1 MMPAEL
7 KLNPLTLLAARRRAA
22 NLPVYDLTVSNPDV
36 AGFAWPRDILAA
48 ALGGPGCERHQPDP
62 FGSIDARTAIAAY
75 YAQHGATVSPK
86 HICLSASTSEAYT
99 WWLRLICEPGDNVL
113 APEPAYPLI
122 SILAE
127 ISRVNVIPY
136 RCEFREGFWRIDPAS
151 LRPDAKTRAIL
162 AVSPANP
169 TGHMLSAVDLQALRN
184 AQQKAAPACA
194 MIVDEVFLDYPA
206 AAFAG
211 QLSVLAQKNLDPLI
225 ILSGL
230 SKVALTPQLKVGWS
244 VVTGS
249 PEWLQ
254 IVLPKLEHH
263 ADAFLSVNA
272 PAQGALPFLLKEAP
286 ACRAA
291 VRERL
296 DANEATLRAALV
308 RLVGCELLSRQAGW
322 SAVVRLP
329 AGVDELNFALQA
341 LEEGACVHP
350 GHYYDFASGNSI
362 VLSLLTDPKDFSAG
376 LDALM
381 RALPRC

>member
-62 FGSIDARTAIAAY
+62 FGSIDARIAIAAY

-99 WWLRLICEPGDNVL
+99 WWLRLLCEPGDNVL

-211 QLSVLAQKNLDPLI
+211 QSSVLAQKNLDPLI

-272 PAQGALPFLLKEAP
+272 PAQGALPVLLKEAP
-286 ACRAA
+286 AYRAA

-296 DANEATLRAALV
+296 DANEAILRAALV

>member
-1 MMPAEL
+1 MPAEL
-7 KLNPLTLLAARRRAA
+7 KLNPLTLLAARRRVL

-36 AGFAWPRDILAA
+36 AGFAWPRDILAT
-48 ALGGPGCERHQPDP
+48 ALGGSGCERHQPDP
-62 FGSIDARTAIAAY
+62 FGSIEARTAIAEY

-99 WWLRLICEPGDNVL
+99 WWLRLLCEPGDNVL

-122 SILAE
+122 SVLAE
-127 ISRVNVIPY
+127 ISRVKVIPY
-136 RCEFREGFWRIDPAS
+136 RCEFRDGFWSVDPAS
-151 LRPDAKTRAIL
+151 LKPNAHTRAIL
-162 AVSPANP
+162 AISPANP
-169 TGHMLSAVDLQALRN
+169 TGHTLSVVDLKALRD
-184 AQQKAAPACA
+184 AQQKAAPGCA
-194 MIVDEVFLDYPA
+194 LIVDEVFLDYPG

-211 QLSVLAQKNLDPLI
+211 QPSVLAQKNLDPLI

-244 VVTGS
+244 VVAGS

-254 IVLPKLEHH
+254 MILPKLEHH

-272 PAQGALPFLLKEAP
+272 PAQAALPFLLKGSP
-286 ACRAA
+286 AYRAA
-291 VRERL
+291 VRARL
-296 DANEATLRAALV
+296 DANEATLRTALV
-308 RLVGCELLSRQAGW
+308 RLVGCELLPRQAGW
-322 SAVVRLP
+322 SVVVRLP

>member
-1 MMPAEL
+1 MPAEL

-36 AGFAWPRDILAA
+36 AGFTWPRDILAA

-99 WWLRLICEPGDNVL
+99 WWLRLLCEPGDNVL

-122 SILAE
+122 SVLAE
-127 ISRVNVIPY
+127 ISRVKVIPY
-136 RCEFREGFWRIDPAS
+136 RCEFRDGLWSVDPAS
-151 LRPDAKTRAIL
+151 LKPDAKTRAIL

-169 TGHMLSAVDLQALRN
+169 TGHTLSAVDLQALRN

-194 MIVDEVFLDYPA
+194 LIVDEVFLDYPA
-206 AAFAG
+206 AAFAA
-211 QLSVLAQKNLDPLI
+211 QPSVLAQKNLEPLI
-225 ILSGL
+225 VLSGL
-230 SKVALTPQLKVGWS
+230 SKVTLTPQLKVGWS
-244 VVTGS
+244 VLAG
-249 PEWLQ
+249 PAEWLQ
-254 IVLPKLEHH
+254 MVLPKLEHH

-272 PAQGALPFLLKEAP
+272 PAQVALPFLLKEAP
-286 ACRAA
+286 AYRTA
-291 VRERL
+291 VRARL
-296 DANEATLRAALV
+296 DANEATLQAALV
-308 RLVGCELLSRQAGW
+308 RLVGCEVLPRQAGW

-341 LEEGACVHP
+341 LEEGASVHP

-362 VLSLLTDPKDFSAG
+362 VLSLLTDPKDFGAG
-376 LDALM
+376 LNALI